1 MNNKFSPW
9 PFYTDEEIKSVKEV
23 LLSNKV
29 NYWTGNECRQFEKEF
44 AVWSDSKY
52 AVTIANGTLALDIAF
67 KALGIGVGD
76 EVIVTSRSYIAS
88 ISSIINAHATPIF
101 VDVDEISQ
109 NITPQNISSAI
120 TNKTKAI
127 LCVHLAGW
135 PCDLEEICS
144 YCRQKGI
151 YIIEDCAQAH
161 GAKYNNKSVGTW
173 GDINAW
179 SFCQDKII
187 TTGGE
192 GGMVSTSSKELF

>member
-135 PCDLEEICS
+135 PCEMDEIMSIANAHDLFV
-144 YCRQKGI
+144 
-151 YIIEDCAQAH
+151 IEDCAQAH
-161 GAKYNNKSVGTW
+161 GAK
-173 GDINAW
+173 
-179 SFCQDKII
+179 
-187 TTGGE
+187 
-192 GGMVSTSSKELF
+192 